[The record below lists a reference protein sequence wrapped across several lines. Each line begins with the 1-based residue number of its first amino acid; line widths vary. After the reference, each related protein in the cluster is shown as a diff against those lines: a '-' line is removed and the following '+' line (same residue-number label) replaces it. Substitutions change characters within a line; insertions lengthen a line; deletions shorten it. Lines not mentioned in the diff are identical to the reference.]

1 MQAILNIDPENPQ
14 QQTTSVTMKI
24 NDLFCL
30 LHSASEDTIDLRR
43 LDPERATILR
53 QYAEPRRRVRFY
65 HETNFYQEHEQIEGE
80 NVTTSGAAELI
91 EESRPPDARLLI
103 LPGTPP
109 AIVKKFLV
117 QCLRWINRQ
126 KTIEVDETEIK
137 RKLHEW
143 ENIPF

>member
-1 MQAILNIDPENPQ
+1 MQAILNLDPKDPQ
-14 QQTTSVTMKI
+14 QQTTSVTLRI
-24 NDLFCL
+24 DDLFCL
-30 LHSASEDTIDLRR
+30 LHSTRDNCIDLRQ
-43 LDPERATILR
+43 LDPERATLLR

-65 HETNFYQEHEQIEGE
+65 HETNFYQEHDQVEGGD
-80 NVTTSGAAELI
+80 VTTSGAAELI

-109 AIVKKFLV
+109 VIVKKFLV
-117 QCLRWINRQ
+117 QCLRWINHQ